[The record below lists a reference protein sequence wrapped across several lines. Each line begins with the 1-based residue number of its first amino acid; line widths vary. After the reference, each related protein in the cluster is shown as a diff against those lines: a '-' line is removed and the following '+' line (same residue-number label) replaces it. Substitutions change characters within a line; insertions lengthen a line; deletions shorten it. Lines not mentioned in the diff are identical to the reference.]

1 MDTNKDLKRKAFWL
15 TVTTNVIF
23 FLLLMIIVAWKETYP
38 PPEEYGIELGF
49 ETSELSESSDIL
61 NESEDNFEEIVESSE
76 QEIIEEQTTEEII
89 NADDLDDLSE
99 EIVQDKNTNSDLDED
114 SDSDIAYEND
124 NIIEEKV
131 SENSESDINKQKETT
146 SNNKILDE
154 RALFNKKTNSSSG
167 SKGSSLEMQ
176 GWVWDIEPKPIDN
189 SRESGKIVF
198 EIIVDYYGEII
209 GLKTIE
215 TTLSPNVE
223 EIYRDEILK
232 LTFSP
237 TNNNNPAE
245 LSKGKITFLI
255 KNN

>member
-23 FLLLMIIVAWKETYP
+23 FLMMMIIVAWKETYP

-49 ETSELSESSDIL
+49 ETSELSEPSDVL
-61 NESEDNFEEIVESSE
+61 NESEDSFEEIEESSDD
-76 QEIIEEQTTEEII
+76 EIIDEQTTEEII
-89 NADDLDDLSE
+89 DSDEEEEIAEDEINNVDSDEESDLDLLNENESITE
-99 EIVQDKNTNSDLDED
+99 EIV
-114 SDSDIAYEND
+114 
-124 NIIEEKV
+124 
-131 SENSESDINKQKETT
+131 SESSESEDNKEEETILK
-146 SNNKILDE
+146 NKIIDE
-154 RALFNKKTNSSSG
+154 RALFNKNTSSSSG

-198 EIIVDYYGEII
+198 EIIVDYYGEIV

-215 TTLSPNVE
+215 TTLSPNIEKIYKE
-223 EIYRDEILK
+223 EIYK

>member
-23 FLLLMIIVAWKETYP
+23 FLMMMIIVAWKETYP

-49 ETSELSESSDIL
+49 ETSELSEPSDVL
-61 NESEDNFEEIVESSE
+61 NESEDSFEEIEESSDD
-76 QEIIEEQTTEEII
+76 EIIDEQTTEEII
-89 NADDLDDLSE
+89 DSDELEEIAEDEINNVDSDEESDLDLLNENESITE
-99 EIVQDKNTNSDLDED
+99 EIV
-114 SDSDIAYEND
+114 
-124 NIIEEKV
+124 
-131 SENSESDINKQKETT
+131 SESSESEDNKEEETILK
-146 SNNKILDE
+146 NKIIDE
-154 RALFNKKTNSSSG
+154 RALFNKNTSSSSG

-176 GWVWDIEPKPIDN
+176 GWVWDIEPNPIDN

-198 EIIVDYYGEII
+198 EIIVDYYGEIV

-215 TTLSPNVE
+215 TTLSPNIEKIYKE
-223 EIYRDEILK
+223 EIYK

>member
-23 FLLLMIIVAWKETYP
+23 FLMMMIIVAWKETYP

-49 ETSELSESSDIL
+49 ETSELSEPSDVL
-61 NESEDNFEEIVESSE
+61 NESEDSFEEIEESSDD
-76 QEIIEEQTTEEII
+76 EIIDEQTTEEII
-89 NADDLDDLSE
+89 DSDELE
-99 EIVQDKNTNSDLDED
+99 EIAEDEINNVDSDEESDLDLLN
-114 SDSDIAYEND
+114 ENES
-124 NIIEEKV
+124 ITEEKV
-131 SENSESDINKQKETT
+131 SESSESEDNKEEETILK
-146 SNNKILDE
+146 NKIIDE
-154 RALFNKKTNSSSG
+154 RALFNKNTSSSSG

-198 EIIVDYYGEII
+198 EIIVDYYGEIV

-215 TTLSPNVE
+215 TTLSPNIEKIYRE
-223 EIYRDEILK
+223 EIYK

>member
-23 FLLLMIIVAWKETYP
+23 FLMMMIIVAWKETYP

-49 ETSELSESSDIL
+49 ETSELSEPSDVL
-61 NESEDNFEEIVESSE
+61 NESEDSFEEIEESSDD
-76 QEIIEEQTTEEII
+76 EIIDEQTTEEII
-89 NADDLDDLSE
+89 DSDEEE
-99 EIVQDKNTNSDLDED
+99 EIAEDEINNEESDLDLLN
-114 SDSDIAYEND
+114 ENES
-124 NIIEEKV
+124 ITEEKV
-131 SENSESDINKQKETT
+131 SESSESEDNKEEETILK
-146 SNNKILDE
+146 NKIIDE
-154 RALFNKKTNSSSG
+154 RALFNKNTSSSSG

-198 EIIVDYYGEII
+198 EIIVDYYGEIV

-215 TTLSPNVE
+215 TTLSPNIEKIYRE
-223 EIYRDEILK
+223 EIYK

>member
-23 FLLLMIIVAWKETYP
+23 FLMMMIIVAWKETYP

-49 ETSELSESSDIL
+49 ETSELSEPSDVL
-61 NESEDNFEEIVESSE
+61 NESEDSFEEIEESSE
-76 QEIIEEQTTEEII
+76 DEIIDEQTTEEII
-89 NADDLDDLSE
+89 DSDELEEIAEDEINNVDSDEESDLDLLNENESITE
-99 EIVQDKNTNSDLDED
+99 EIV
-114 SDSDIAYEND
+114 
-124 NIIEEKV
+124 
-131 SENSESDINKQKETT
+131 SESSESEDNKEEETILK
-146 SNNKILDE
+146 NKIIDE
-154 RALFNKKTNSSSG
+154 RALFNKNTSSSSG

-176 GWVWDIEPKPIDN
+176 GWVWDIEPNPIDN

-198 EIIVDYYGEII
+198 EIIVDYYGEIV

-215 TTLSPNVE
+215 TTLSPNIEKIYKE
-223 EIYRDEILK
+223 EIYK

>member
-23 FLLLMIIVAWKETYP
+23 FLMMMIIVAWKETYP

-49 ETSELSESSDIL
+49 ETSELSEPSDVL
-61 NESEDNFEEIVESSE
+61 NESEDSFEEIEESSDD
-76 QEIIEEQTTEEII
+76 EIIDEQTTEEII
-89 NADDLDDLSE
+89 DSDELEEIAEDEINNVDSDEESDLDLLNENESITE
-99 EIVQDKNTNSDLDED
+99 EIV
-114 SDSDIAYEND
+114 
-124 NIIEEKV
+124 
-131 SENSESDINKQKETT
+131 SESSESEDNKEEETILK
-146 SNNKILDE
+146 NKIIDE
-154 RALFNKKTNSSSG
+154 RALFNKNTSSSSG

-198 EIIVDYYGEII
+198 EIIVDYYGEIV

-215 TTLSPNVE
+215 TTLSPNIEKIYKE
-223 EIYRDEILK
+223 EIYK

>member
-23 FLLLMIIVAWKETYP
+23 FLMMMIIVAWKETYP

-49 ETSELSESSDIL
+49 ETSELSEPSDVL
-61 NESEDNFEEIVESSE
+61 NESEDSFEEIEESSDD
-76 QEIIEEQTTEEII
+76 EIIDEQTTEEII
-89 NADDLDDLSE
+89 DSDEEE
-99 EIVQDKNTNSDLDED
+99 EIAEDEINNVDSDDESDLDLLN
-114 SDSDIAYEND
+114 ENES
-124 NIIEEKV
+124 ITEEKV
-131 SENSESDINKQKETT
+131 SESSESEVNKEEETILK
-146 SNNKILDE
+146 NKIIDE
-154 RALFNKKTNSSSG
+154 RALFNKNTSSSSG

-189 SRESGKIVF
+189 SRESGKIIF
-198 EIIVDYYGEII
+198 EIIVDYYGEIV

-215 TTLSPNVE
+215 TTLSPNIEKIYRE
-223 EIYRDEILK
+223 EIYK

>member
-23 FLLLMIIVAWKETYP
+23 FLMMMIIVAWKETYP

-49 ETSELSESSDIL
+49 ETSELSEPSDVL
-61 NESEDNFEEIVESSE
+61 NESEDSFEEIEESSDD
-76 QEIIEEQTTEEII
+76 EIIDEQTTEEII
-89 NADDLDDLSE
+89 DSDEEE
-99 EIVQDKNTNSDLDED
+99 EIAEDEINNVDSDDESDLDLLN
-114 SDSDIAYEND
+114 ENES
-124 NIIEEKV
+124 ITEEKV
-131 SENSESDINKQKETT
+131 SESSESEVNKEEETILK
-146 SNNKILDE
+146 NKIIDE
-154 RALFNKKTNSSSG
+154 RALFNKNTSSSSG

-198 EIIVDYYGEII
+198 EIIVDYYGEIV

-215 TTLSPNVE
+215 TTLSPNIEKIYRE
-223 EIYRDEILK
+223 EIYK

>member
-23 FLLLMIIVAWKETYP
+23 FLMMMIIVAWKETYP

-49 ETSELSESSDIL
+49 ETSELSEPSDVL
-61 NESEDNFEEIVESSE
+61 NESEDSFEEIEESSDD
-76 QEIIEEQTTEEII
+76 EIIDEQTTEEII
-89 NADDLDDLSE
+89 DSDELEEIAEDEINNVDSDEESDSDLLNENESITE
-99 EIVQDKNTNSDLDED
+99 EIV
-114 SDSDIAYEND
+114 
-124 NIIEEKV
+124 
-131 SENSESDINKQKETT
+131 SESSESEDNKKEETILK
-146 SNNKILDE
+146 NKIIDE
-154 RALFNKKTNSSSG
+154 RALFNKNTSSSSG

-176 GWVWDIEPKPIDN
+176 GWVWDIEPNPIDN

-198 EIIVDYYGEII
+198 EIIVDYYGEIV

-215 TTLSPNVE
+215 TTLSPNIE
-223 EIYRDEILK
+223 NIYREEILK

>member
-1 MDTNKDLKRKAFWL
+1 MM
-15 TVTTNVIF
+15 
-23 FLLLMIIVAWKETYP
+23 MIIVAWKETYP

-49 ETSELSESSDIL
+49 ETSELSEPSDVL
-61 NESEDNFEEIVESSE
+61 NESEDSFEEIEESSDD
-76 QEIIEEQTTEEII
+76 EIIDEQTTEEII
-89 NADDLDDLSE
+89 DSDELEEIAEDEINNVDSDEESDSDLLNENESITE
-99 EIVQDKNTNSDLDED
+99 EIV
-114 SDSDIAYEND
+114 
-124 NIIEEKV
+124 
-131 SENSESDINKQKETT
+131 SESSESEDNKEEETILK
-146 SNNKILDE
+146 NKIIDE
-154 RALFNKKTNSSSG
+154 RALFNKNTSSSSG

-198 EIIVDYYGEII
+198 EIIVDYYGEIV

-215 TTLSPNVE
+215 TTLSPSIEN
-223 EIYRDEILK
+223 IYREEILK

>member
-23 FLLLMIIVAWKETYP
+23 FLMMMIIVAWKETYP

-49 ETSELSESSDIL
+49 ETSELSEPSDVL
-61 NESEDNFEEIVESSE
+61 NESEDSFEEIEESSDD
-76 QEIIEEQTTEEII
+76 EIIDEQTTEEII
-89 NADDLDDLSE
+89 DSDELE
-99 EIVQDKNTNSDLDED
+99 EIAEDEINNVDSDEESDLDLLN
-114 SDSDIAYEND
+114 ENKS
-124 NIIEEKV
+124 ITEEKV
-131 SENSESDINKQKETT
+131 SESSESEDNKEEETILK
-146 SNNKILDE
+146 NKIIDE
-154 RALFNKKTNSSSG
+154 RALFNKNTSSSSG

-176 GWVWDIEPKPIDN
+176 GWVWDIEPTPIDN

-198 EIIVDYYGEII
+198 EIIVDYYGEIV

-215 TTLSPNVE
+215 TTLSPNIEKIYRE
-223 EIYRDEILK
+223 EIYK

>member
-23 FLLLMIIVAWKETYP
+23 FLMMMIIVAWKETYP

-49 ETSELSESSDIL
+49 ETSELSEPSDVL
-61 NESEDNFEEIVESSE
+61 NESEDSFEEIEESSDD
-76 QEIIEEQTTEEII
+76 EIIDEQTTEEII
-89 NADDLDDLSE
+89 DSDEEE
-99 EIVQDKNTNSDLDED
+99 EIAEDEINNVDSDDESDLDLLN
-114 SDSDIAYEND
+114 ENES
-124 NIIEEKV
+124 ITEEKV
-131 SENSESDINKQKETT
+131 SESSESEDNKEEETILK
-146 SNNKILDE
+146 NKIIDE
-154 RALFNKKTNSSSG
+154 RALFNKNTSSSSG

-198 EIIVDYYGEII
+198 EIIVDYYGEIV

-215 TTLSPNVE
+215 TTLSPNIEKIYRE
-223 EIYRDEILK
+223 EIYK

>member
-23 FLLLMIIVAWKETYP
+23 FLMMMIIVAWKETYP

-49 ETSELSESSDIL
+49 ETSELSEPSDVL
-61 NESEDNFEEIVESSE
+61 NESEDSFEEIEESSDD
-76 QEIIEEQTTEEII
+76 EIIDEQTTEEII
-89 NADDLDDLSE
+89 DSDELE
-99 EIVQDKNTNSDLDED
+99 EIAEDEINNEESDLDLLN
-114 SDSDIAYEND
+114 ENES
-124 NIIEEKV
+124 ITEEKV
-131 SENSESDINKQKETT
+131 SESSESEDNKEEETILK
-146 SNNKILDE
+146 NKIIDE
-154 RALFNKKTNSSSG
+154 RALFNKNTSSSSG

-198 EIIVDYYGEII
+198 EIIVDYYGEIV

-215 TTLSPNVE
+215 TTLSPNIEKIYRE
-223 EIYRDEILK
+223 EIYK

>member
-23 FLLLMIIVAWKETYP
+23 FLMMMIIVAWKETYP

-49 ETSELSESSDIL
+49 ETSELSEPSDVL
-61 NESEDNFEEIVESSE
+61 NESEDSFEEIEESSDD
-76 QEIIEEQTTEEII
+76 EIIDEQTTEEII
-89 NADDLDDLSE
+89 DSDELE
-99 EIVQDKNTNSDLDED
+99 EIAEDEINNVDSDDESDLDLLN
-114 SDSDIAYEND
+114 ENES
-124 NIIEEKV
+124 ITEEKV
-131 SENSESDINKQKETT
+131 SESSESEDNKEEETILK
-146 SNNKILDE
+146 NKIIDE
-154 RALFNKKTNSSSG
+154 RALFNKNTSSSSG

-198 EIIVDYYGEII
+198 EIIVDYYGEIV

-215 TTLSPNVE
+215 TTLSPNIEKIYRE
-223 EIYRDEILK
+223 EIYK

>member
-1 MDTNKDLKRKAFWL
+1 MMENNKDLKRKAFWL
-15 TVTTNVIF
+15 TVTSNILF
-23 FLLLMIIVAWKETYP
+23 FLLLMIVVAWKETYP

-49 ETSELSESSDIL
+49 ETSELSESTELL
-61 NESEDNFEEIVESSE
+61 NESDEDFEDIIDPSDDD
-76 QEIIEEQTTEEII
+76 IIEEEI
-89 NADDLDDLSE
+89 SE
-99 EIVQDKNTNSDLDED
+99 ESFNTDD
-114 SDSDIAYEND
+114 SDEILETETVKSDVENESESEPAAVNENK
-124 NIIEEKV
+124 NIIEEET
-131 SENSESDINKQKETT
+131 SENSESDSNKDKATT
-146 SNNKILDE
+146 SKDKIIDE
-154 RALFNKKTNSSSG
+154 RALFNKKSNSSSG

-176 GWVWDIEPKPIDN
+176 GWVWDIEPNPLDN

-198 EIIVDYYGEII
+198 EIIVDYYGEIV
-209 GLKTIE
+209 GLKTLE

-223 EIYRDEILK
+223 EIYREEILK

>member
-1 MDTNKDLKRKAFWL
+1 MDRNKDLKRKAFWL

-23 FLLLMIIVAWKETYP
+23 FLFLMIIVAWKETYP

-49 ETSELSESSDIL
+49 ETSELSELSDVL
-61 NESEDNFEEIVESSE
+61 NESEDNFEEIEETSDN
-76 QEIIEEQTTEEII
+76 EIIEEQITEEIV
-89 NADDLDDLSE
+89 DSDESEDVLEE
-99 EIVQDKNTNSDLDED
+99 EINNSNLEEE
-114 SDSDIAYEND
+114 SDSDLVNENES
-124 NIIEEKV
+124 ITEEKV
-131 SENSESDINKQKETT
+131 SESSESKINNEEEIPSK
-146 SNNKILDE
+146 NKIIDE
-154 RALFNKKTNSSSG
+154 RALFNKKTSSSSG

-176 GWVWDIEPKPIDN
+176 GWVGDIEPKPIDN
-189 SRESGKIVF
+189 SRDSGKIVF
-198 EIIVDYYGEII
+198 EITVDYYGEIV

-223 EIYRDEILK
+223 NIYREEILK

>member
-1 MDTNKDLKRKAFWL
+1 MDRNKDLKRKAFWL

-23 FLLLMIIVAWKETYP
+23 FLFLMIIVAWKETYP

-49 ETSELSESSDIL
+49 ETSELSELSDVL
-61 NESEDNFEEIVESSE
+61 NESEDNFEEIEETSDN
-76 QEIIEEQTTEEII
+76 EIIEEQITEEIV
-89 NADDLDDLSE
+89 DSDESEDVLEE
-99 EIVQDKNTNSDLDED
+99 EINNSNLEEE
-114 SDSDIAYEND
+114 SDSDLVNENES
-124 NIIEEKV
+124 ITEEKV
-131 SENSESDINKQKETT
+131 SESSESKINNEEEIPTK
-146 SNNKILDE
+146 NKIIDE
-154 RALFNKKTNSSSG
+154 RALFNKKTSSSSG

-189 SRESGKIVF
+189 SRESGKIIF
-198 EIIVDYYGEII
+198 EITVDYYGEIV

-223 EIYRDEILK
+223 NIYREEILK

>member
-1 MDTNKDLKRKAFWL
+1 MDRNKDLKRKAFWL

-23 FLLLMIIVAWKETYP
+23 FLFLMIIVAWKETYP

-49 ETSELSESSDIL
+49 ETSELSELSDVL
-61 NESEDNFEEIVESSE
+61 NESEDNFEEIEETSDN
-76 QEIIEEQTTEEII
+76 EIIEEQITEEIVDS
-89 NADDLDDLSE
+89 NESEDVLEE
-99 EIVQDKNTNSDLDED
+99 EINNSNLEEE
-114 SDSDIAYEND
+114 SDSDLVNENES
-124 NIIEEKV
+124 ITEEKV
-131 SENSESDINKQKETT
+131 SESSESKINNEEEIPSK
-146 SNNKILDE
+146 NKIIDE
-154 RALFNKKTNSSSG
+154 RALFNKKTSSSSG

-189 SRESGKIVF
+189 SRESGKIIF
-198 EIIVDYYGEII
+198 EITVDYYGEIV

-223 EIYRDEILK
+223 NIYREEILK

>member
-23 FLLLMIIVAWKETYP
+23 FLMMMIIVAWKETYP

-49 ETSELSESSDIL
+49 ETSELSEPSDVL
-61 NESEDNFEEIVESSE
+61 NESEDSFEEIEESSDD
-76 QEIIEEQTTEEII
+76 EIIDEQTTEEII
-89 NADDLDDLSE
+89 DSDELE
-99 EIVQDKNTNSDLDED
+99 EIAEDEINNVDSDEESDLDLLN
-114 SDSDIAYEND
+114 ENES
-124 NIIEEKV
+124 ITEEKV
-131 SENSESDINKQKETT
+131 SESSESEVNKEEETILK
-146 SNNKILDE
+146 NKIIDE
-154 RALFNKKTNSSSG
+154 RALFNKNTSSSSG

-198 EIIVDYYGEII
+198 EIIVDYYGEIV

-215 TTLSPNVE
+215 TTLSPNIEKIYKE
-223 EIYRDEILK
+223 EIYK

>member
-1 MDTNKDLKRKAFWL
+1 MDTNKDLKKKAFWL

-23 FLLLMIIVAWKETYP
+23 FLMMMIIVAWKETYP

-49 ETSELSESSDIL
+49 ETSALSEPSDIL
-61 NESEDNFEEIVESSE
+61 NESEDSFEEIEESSDD
-76 QEIIEEQTTEEII
+76 EIIEEQTTEEII
-89 NADDLDDLSE
+89 DSDELEGIAEDQINNLDSDE
-99 EIVQDKNTNSDLDED
+99 ESDLDLVN
-114 SDSDIAYEND
+114 ENES
-124 NIIEEKV
+124 ITEEKI
-131 SENSESDINKQKETT
+131 SESSESEDNKEEEIILK
-146 SNNKILDE
+146 NKIIDE
-154 RALFNKKTNSSSG
+154 RALFNKNTSSSSG

-198 EIIVDYYGEII
+198 EIIVDYYGEIV

-215 TTLSPNVE
+215 TTLSPSIEN
-223 EIYRDEILK
+223 IYREEILK

>member
-23 FLLLMIIVAWKETYP
+23 FLMMMIIVAWKETYP

-49 ETSELSESSDIL
+49 ETSELSEPSDVL
-61 NESEDNFEEIVESSE
+61 NESEDSFEEIEESSE
-76 QEIIEEQTTEEII
+76 DEIIDEQTTEEII
-89 NADDLDDLSE
+89 DSDELEEIAEDEINNVDSDEESDLDLLNENESITE
-99 EIVQDKNTNSDLDED
+99 EIV
-114 SDSDIAYEND
+114 
-124 NIIEEKV
+124 
-131 SENSESDINKQKETT
+131 SESSESEDNKEEETILK
-146 SNNKILDE
+146 NKIIDE
-154 RALFNKKTNSSSG
+154 RALFNKNTSSSSG

-198 EIIVDYYGEII
+198 EIIVDYYGEIV

-215 TTLSPNVE
+215 TTLSPNIEKIYKE
-223 EIYRDEILK
+223 EIYK

>member
-23 FLLLMIIVAWKETYP
+23 FLMMMIIVAWKETYP

-49 ETSELSESSDIL
+49 ETSELSEPSDVL
-61 NESEDNFEEIVESSE
+61 NESEDSFEEIEESSDD
-76 QEIIEEQTTEEII
+76 EIIDEQTTEEII
-89 NADDLDDLSE
+89 DSDELE
-99 EIVQDKNTNSDLDED
+99 EIAEDEINNEESDLDLLN
-114 SDSDIAYEND
+114 ENES
-124 NIIEEKV
+124 ITEEKV
-131 SENSESDINKQKETT
+131 SESSESEVNKEEETILK
-146 SNNKILDE
+146 NKIIDE
-154 RALFNKKTNSSSG
+154 RALFNKNTSSSSG

-198 EIIVDYYGEII
+198 EIIVDYYGEIV

-215 TTLSPNVE
+215 TTLSPNIEKIYRE
-223 EIYRDEILK
+223 EIYK

>member
-23 FLLLMIIVAWKETYP
+23 FLMMMIIVAWKETYP

-49 ETSELSESSDIL
+49 ETSELSEPSDVL
-61 NESEDNFEEIVESSE
+61 NESEDSFEEIEESSDD
-76 QEIIEEQTTEEII
+76 EIIDEQTTEEII
-89 NADDLDDLSE
+89 DSDELE
-99 EIVQDKNTNSDLDED
+99 EIAEDEINNEESDLDLLN
-114 SDSDIAYEND
+114 ENES
-124 NIIEEKV
+124 ITEEKV
-131 SENSESDINKQKETT
+131 SESSESEDNKEEETILK
-146 SNNKILDE
+146 NKIIDE
-154 RALFNKKTNSSSG
+154 RALFNKNTSSSSG

-198 EIIVDYYGEII
+198 EIIVDYYGEIV

-215 TTLSPNVE
+215 TTLSPNIEKIYKE
-223 EIYRDEILK
+223 EIYK

>member
-23 FLLLMIIVAWKETYP
+23 FLMMMIIVAWKETYP

-49 ETSELSESSDIL
+49 ETSELSEPSDVL
-61 NESEDNFEEIVESSE
+61 NESEDSFEEIEESSDD
-76 QEIIEEQTTEEII
+76 EIIDEQTTEEII
-89 NADDLDDLSE
+89 DSDELEEIAEDEINNVDSDEESDLDLLNENESITE
-99 EIVQDKNTNSDLDED
+99 EIV
-114 SDSDIAYEND
+114 
-124 NIIEEKV
+124 
-131 SENSESDINKQKETT
+131 SESSESEDNKEEETILK
-146 SNNKILDE
+146 NKIIDE
-154 RALFNKKTNSSSG
+154 RALFNKNTSSSSG

-198 EIIVDYYGEII
+198 EIIVDYYGEIV

-215 TTLSPNVE
+215 TTLSPNIE
-223 EIYRDEILK
+223 NIYREEILK

>member
-23 FLLLMIIVAWKETYP
+23 FLMMMIIVAWKETYP

-49 ETSELSESSDIL
+49 ETSELSEPSDIL
-61 NESEDNFEEIVESSE
+61 NESEDSFEEIEESSDD
-76 QEIIEEQTTEEII
+76 EIIDEQTTEEII
-89 NADDLDDLSE
+89 DSDELE
-99 EIVQDKNTNSDLDED
+99 EIAEDEINNVYSDEESDLDLLN
-114 SDSDIAYEND
+114 ENKS
-124 NIIEEKV
+124 ITEEKV
-131 SENSESDINKQKETT
+131 SESSESEDNKEEETILK
-146 SNNKILDE
+146 NKIIDE
-154 RALFNKKTNSSSG
+154 RALFNKNTSSSSG

-176 GWVWDIEPKPIDN
+176 GWVWDIEPTPIDN

-198 EIIVDYYGEII
+198 EIIVDYYGEIV

-215 TTLSPNVE
+215 TTLSPNIEKIYRE
-223 EIYRDEILK
+223 EIYK

>member
-23 FLLLMIIVAWKETYP
+23 FLMMMIIVAWKETYP

-49 ETSELSESSDIL
+49 ETSELSEPSDVL
-61 NESEDNFEEIVESSE
+61 NESEDSFEEIEESSDD
-76 QEIIEEQTTEEII
+76 EIIDEQTTEEII
-89 NADDLDDLSE
+89 DSDELE
-99 EIVQDKNTNSDLDED
+99 EIAEDEINNEESDLDLLN
-114 SDSDIAYEND
+114 ENES
-124 NIIEEKV
+124 ITEEKV
-131 SENSESDINKQKETT
+131 SESSESEDNKEEETILK
-146 SNNKILDE
+146 NKIIDE
-154 RALFNKKTNSSSG
+154 RALFNKNTSSSSG
-167 SKGSSLEMQ
+167 SQGSSLEMQ

-198 EIIVDYYGEII
+198 EIIVDYYGEIV

-215 TTLSPNVE
+215 TTLSPNIEKIYRE
-223 EIYRDEILK
+223 EIYK

>member
-23 FLLLMIIVAWKETYP
+23 FLMMMIIVAWKETYP

-49 ETSELSESSDIL
+49 ETSELSEPSDVL
-61 NESEDNFEEIVESSE
+61 NESEDSFEEIEESSDD
-76 QEIIEEQTTEEII
+76 EIIDEQTTEEII
-89 NADDLDDLSE
+89 DSDELEEIAEDEINNVDSDEESDSDLLNENESITE
-99 EIVQDKNTNSDLDED
+99 EIV
-114 SDSDIAYEND
+114 
-124 NIIEEKV
+124 
-131 SENSESDINKQKETT
+131 SESSESEDNKEEETILK
-146 SNNKILDE
+146 NKIIDE
-154 RALFNKKTNSSSG
+154 RALFNKNTSSSSG

-176 GWVWDIEPKPIDN
+176 GWVWDIEPNPIDN

-198 EIIVDYYGEII
+198 EIIVDYYGEIV

-215 TTLSPNVE
+215 TTLSPNIE
-223 EIYRDEILK
+223 NIYREEILK

>member
-23 FLLLMIIVAWKETYP
+23 FLMMMIIVAWKETYP

-49 ETSELSESSDIL
+49 ETSELSEPSDVL
-61 NESEDNFEEIVESSE
+61 NESEDSFEEIEESSE
-76 QEIIEEQTTEEII
+76 DEIIDEQTTEEII
-89 NADDLDDLSE
+89 DSDELEEIAEDEINNVDSDEESDLDLLNENESITE
-99 EIVQDKNTNSDLDED
+99 EIV
-114 SDSDIAYEND
+114 
-124 NIIEEKV
+124 
-131 SENSESDINKQKETT
+131 SESSESEDNKEEETILK
-146 SNNKILDE
+146 NKIIDE
-154 RALFNKKTNSSSG
+154 RALFNKNTSSSSG

-176 GWVWDIEPKPIDN
+176 GWVWDIEPNPIDN

-198 EIIVDYYGEII
+198 EIIVDYYGEIV

-215 TTLSPNVE
+215 TTLSPNIE
-223 EIYRDEILK
+223 NIYREEILK

>member
-1 MDTNKDLKRKAFWL
+1 M
-15 TVTTNVIF
+15 ISS
-23 FLLLMIIVAWKETYP
+23 FLFTDKK
-38 PPEEYGIELGF
+38 
-49 ETSELSESSDIL
+49 SSDKKIP
-61 NESEDNFEEIVESSE
+61 STPFIDKIFRISSLFDLFLS
-76 QEIIEEQTTEEII
+76 II
-89 NADDLDDLSE
+89 
-99 EIVQDKNTNSDLDED
+99 
-114 SDSDIAYEND
+114 
-124 NIIEEKV
+124 
-131 SENSESDINKQKETT
+131 
-146 SNNKILDE
+146 
-154 RALFNKKTNSSSG
+154 

-176 GWVWDIEPKPIDN
+176 GWVWDIEPNPLDN

-209 GLKTIE
+209 GLKTLE

-223 EIYRDEILK
+223 KIYREEIYK

>member
-23 FLLLMIIVAWKETYP
+23 FLMMMIIVAWKETYP

-49 ETSELSESSDIL
+49 ETSELSEPSDVL
-61 NESEDNFEEIVESSE
+61 NESEDSFEEIEESSDD
-76 QEIIEEQTTEEII
+76 EIIDEQTTEEII
-89 NADDLDDLSE
+89 DSDEEE
-99 EIVQDKNTNSDLDED
+99 EIAEDEINNEESDLDLLN
-114 SDSDIAYEND
+114 ENES
-124 NIIEEKV
+124 ITEEKV
-131 SENSESDINKQKETT
+131 SESSESEVNKEEETILK
-146 SNNKILDE
+146 NKIIDE
-154 RALFNKKTNSSSG
+154 RALFNKNTSSSSG

-198 EIIVDYYGEII
+198 EIIVDYYGEIV

-215 TTLSPNVE
+215 TTLSPNIEKIYKE
-223 EIYRDEILK
+223 EIYK

>member
-23 FLLLMIIVAWKETYP
+23 FLMMMIIVAWKETYP

-49 ETSELSESSDIL
+49 ETSELSEPSDVL
-61 NESEDNFEEIVESSE
+61 NESEDSFEEIEESSDD
-76 QEIIEEQTTEEII
+76 EIIDEQTTEEII
-89 NADDLDDLSE
+89 DSDELEEIAEDEINNVDSDEESDLDLLNENESITE
-99 EIVQDKNTNSDLDED
+99 EIV
-114 SDSDIAYEND
+114 
-124 NIIEEKV
+124 
-131 SENSESDINKQKETT
+131 SESSESEVNKEEEIILK
-146 SNNKILDE
+146 NKIIDE
-154 RALFNKKTNSSSG
+154 RALFNKNTSSSSG

-198 EIIVDYYGEII
+198 EIIVDYYGEIV

-215 TTLSPNVE
+215 TTLSPNIEKIYKE
-223 EIYRDEILK
+223 EIYK

>member
-23 FLLLMIIVAWKETYP
+23 FLMMMIIVAWKETYP

-49 ETSELSESSDIL
+49 ETSELSEPSDVL
-61 NESEDNFEEIVESSE
+61 NESEDSFEEIEESSDD
-76 QEIIEEQTTEEII
+76 EIIDEQTTEEII
-89 NADDLDDLSE
+89 DSDEEE
-99 EIVQDKNTNSDLDED
+99 EIAEDEINNEESDLDLLN
-114 SDSDIAYEND
+114 ENES
-124 NIIEEKV
+124 ITEEKV
-131 SENSESDINKQKETT
+131 SESSESEDNKEEETILK
-146 SNNKILDE
+146 NKIIDE
-154 RALFNKKTNSSSG
+154 RALFNKNTSSSSG

-198 EIIVDYYGEII
+198 EIIVDYYGEIV

-215 TTLSPNVE
+215 TTLSPNIEKIYKE
-223 EIYRDEILK
+223 EIYK

>member
-23 FLLLMIIVAWKETYP
+23 FLMMMIIVAWKETYP

-49 ETSELSESSDIL
+49 ETSELSEPSDVL
-61 NESEDNFEEIVESSE
+61 NESEDSFEEIEESSDD
-76 QEIIEEQTTEEII
+76 EIIDEQTTEEII
-89 NADDLDDLSE
+89 DSDELEEIAEDEINNVDSDEESDLDLLNENESITE
-99 EIVQDKNTNSDLDED
+99 EIV
-114 SDSDIAYEND
+114 
-124 NIIEEKV
+124 
-131 SENSESDINKQKETT
+131 SESSESEDNKEEETILK
-146 SNNKILDE
+146 NKIIDE
-154 RALFNKKTNSSSG
+154 RALFNKNTSSSSG

-176 GWVWDIEPKPIDN
+176 GWVWDIEPNPIDN

-198 EIIVDYYGEII
+198 EIIVDYYGEIV

-215 TTLSPNVE
+215 TTLSPNIE
-223 EIYRDEILK
+223 NIYREEILK

>member
-23 FLLLMIIVAWKETYP
+23 FLMMMIIVAWKETYP

-49 ETSELSESSDIL
+49 ETSELSEPSDIL
-61 NESEDNFEEIVESSE
+61 NESEDSFEEIEESSND
-76 QEIIEEQTTEEII
+76 EIIDEQTTEEII
-89 NADDLDDLSE
+89 DSDEEE
-99 EIVQDKNTNSDLDED
+99 EIAEDEINNVDSDEESDLDLLN
-114 SDSDIAYEND
+114 ENKS
-124 NIIEEKV
+124 ITEEKV
-131 SENSESDINKQKETT
+131 SESSESEDNKEEETILK
-146 SNNKILDE
+146 NKIIDE
-154 RALFNKKTNSSSG
+154 RALFNKNTSSSSG

-176 GWVWDIEPKPIDN
+176 GWVWDIEPTPIDN

-198 EIIVDYYGEII
+198 EIIVDYYGEIV

-215 TTLSPNVE
+215 TTLSPNIEKIYRE
-223 EIYRDEILK
+223 EIYK

>member
-1 MDTNKDLKRKAFWL
+1 LDL
-15 TVTTNVIF
+15 VN
-23 FLLLMIIVAWKETYP
+23 E
-38 PPEEYGIELGF
+38 
-49 ETSELSESSDIL
+49 
-61 NESEDNFEEIVESSE
+61 NESI
-76 QEIIEEQTTEEII
+76 T
-89 NADDLDDLSE
+89 
-99 EIVQDKNTNSDLDED
+99 
-114 SDSDIAYEND
+114 
-124 NIIEEKV
+124 EEKV
-131 SENSESDINKQKETT
+131 SESSEPKDNKEEEKKLK
-146 SNNKILDE
+146 NKIIDE
-154 RALFNKKTNSSSG
+154 RALFNKNTSSSSG

-198 EIIVDYYGEII
+198 EIIVDYYGEIV

-215 TTLSPNVE
+215 TTLSPSIEN
-223 EIYRDEILK
+223 IYREEILK